1 MEWNEQQ
8 YEEVAEGLDGRKT
21 DLTAD
26 QNALAEEIR
35 RLEATIGALLDV
47 SAGSEVMERVRLRM
61 LGQPAAQPRRTLR
74 WAGLFSAAAAAAAVL
89 LAVALW
95 RQASVDRIGPSSPPS
110 LANVSEVPDLREI
123 DQLDEEVQDLEDEL
137 MVSRDPGPQDA
148 VWEVLYQDS
157 DEVLLDDLEVE
168 LES

>member
-8 YEEVAEGLDGRKT
+8 YEAAAEGLDGRKA
-21 DLTAD
+21 DLTAE

-35 RLEATIGALLDV
+35 RGEAAIAPLLDV
-47 SAGSEVMERVRLRM
+47 PVGDEVMERVRLRM
-61 LGQPAAQPRRTLR
+61 LHQPAAHRRRTLR
-74 WAGLFSAAAAAAAVL
+74 WASLFSTAAAAAVL
-89 LAVALW
+89 LAVTLW

-123 DQLDEEVQDLEDEL
+123 DRLDEEVRDLEDEL

-148 VWEVLYQDS
+148 AWEVLYQDS
-157 DEVLLDDLEVE
+157 DEVMMDDLEVE